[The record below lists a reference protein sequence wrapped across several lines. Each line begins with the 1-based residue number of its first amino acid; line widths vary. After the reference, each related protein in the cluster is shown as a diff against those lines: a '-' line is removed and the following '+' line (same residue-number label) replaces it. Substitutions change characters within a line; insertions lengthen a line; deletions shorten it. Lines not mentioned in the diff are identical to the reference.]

1 MSDTKQG
8 GQSAVPKKR
17 TGKRK
22 KSNAPIIAAI
32 ICFIAAAVAVVIF
45 ALPKSQN
52 GNNSDD
58 SDTSGR
64 IVEPADTENDDDI
77 QNRQPETEND
87 RQESPQPDDSVD
99 STDAEEPDENTQ
111 DQSASAESL
120 DETQV
125 QPEEYILPDSDS
137 RYYSYDELSGLTQ
150 QQLLLARNEI
160 YARHGWIFE
169 DEQLKEYFTSCSWYN
184 GTVSSENFDLSVL
197 NEYES
202 ANKDLI
208 VKYETDV
215 GYR

>member
-1 MSDTKQG
+1 
-8 GQSAVPKKR
+8 
-17 TGKRK
+17 
-22 KSNAPIIAAI
+22 
-32 ICFIAAAVAVVIF
+32 
-45 ALPKSQN
+45 
-52 GNNSDD
+52 
-58 SDTSGR
+58 
-64 IVEPADTENDDDI
+64 
-77 QNRQPETEND
+77 
-87 RQESPQPDDSVD
+87 
-99 STDAEEPDENTQ
+99 
-111 DQSASAESL
+111 
-120 DETQV
+120 
-125 QPEEYILPDSDS
+125 LPDSDS